1 MTYLLYSVEIVITL
15 MLGAACGALLVR
27 RRIVHEQALKDVSA
41 IVMNVTLPCLLFAN
55 IVPAVSVA
63 ALARW
68 WLLPAAALLNIGAGL
83 LVGWLGTRLARTPAE
98 LARGAMAQVA
108 CGNGAYIPLAVI
120 AVLLQTRPALFGDR
134 NAAALGVTYASLYL
148 VAYSPLQWGVIFP
161 FLSHKPLRALRLRHV
176 LTMPIIAGLGAVVIG
191 LLPWTKAL
199 LLGDNA
205 PLAAVYHAAQIISQ
219 ATVPCALLII
229 GGNLA
234 HGPRPVLLTWPT
246 VACAGVG
253 RFVIM
258 PLVALAGIMAFRALG
273 VLPVEDKV
281 LYFVL
286 LLQGFVPPAMNLMVM
301 YEVLG
306 RCKKDMAALMF
317 WLYLAAIPLMALWL
331 TIGIKVVQ

>member
-1 MTYLLYSVEIVITL
+1 MMYLRYSVEIVATL
-15 MLGAACGALLVR
+15 MLGAACGAVLVR
-27 RRIVHEQALKDVSA
+27 RRILHEQALRDLSA
-41 IVMNVTLPCLLFAN
+41 IVMNVTLPCLLLSN

-68 WLLPAAALLNIGAGL
+68 WLLPVAALLNIGAGL
-83 LVGWLGTRLARTPAE
+83 LVGWLGTRMARTPAE
-98 LARGAMAQVA
+98 LERGAIAQIA

-120 AVLLQTRPALFGDR
+120 AVLLQTHPQVFGDM
-134 NAAALGVTYASLYL
+134 NAATIGVTYASLYL

-161 FLSHKPLRALRLRHV
+161 FLTHKPLRDLRLRQIV
-176 LTMPIIAGLGAVVIG
+176 SMPMIAGLGAVIIG

-199 LLGDNA
+199 LIGPHA
-205 PLAAVYHAAQIISQ
+205 PLAAVQHAAAIIGQ

-234 HGPRPVLLTWPT
+234 HGPHPAVLRWPT
-246 VACAGVG
+246 TVCAGLG

-258 PLVALAGIMAFRALG
+258 PLVALAGIMVFRALG

-281 LYFVL
+281 LCFVL

-301 YEVLG
+301 YEILG

-317 WLYLAAIPLMALWL
+317 WLYCAAIPMMALWL
-331 TIGIKVVQ
+331 TIGMRVVQ

>member
-1 MTYLLYSVEIVITL
+1 
-15 MLGAACGALLVR
+15 
-27 RRIVHEQALKDVSA
+27 
-41 IVMNVTLPCLLFAN
+41 
-55 IVPAVSVA
+55 
-63 ALARW
+63 
-68 WLLPAAALLNIGAGL
+68 
-83 LVGWLGTRLARTPAE
+83 
-98 LARGAMAQVA
+98 MAQVA